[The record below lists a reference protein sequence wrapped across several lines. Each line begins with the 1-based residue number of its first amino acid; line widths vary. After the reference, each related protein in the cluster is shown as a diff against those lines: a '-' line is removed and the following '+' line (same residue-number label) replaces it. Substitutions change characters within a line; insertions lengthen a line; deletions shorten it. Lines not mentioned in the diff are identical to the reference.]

1 MSYTYN
7 YPHPGVT
14 TDCLVFRDIDT
25 RLEILLIQRR
35 KEPFKDSWALPGGF
49 VGEDETLEECAI
61 RELKEETGI
70 VDVHL
75 HQFRVYSE
83 PGRDP
88 RGRTISMAFY
98 GITAHPDTEVTR
110 SGDDAY
116 NASWF
121 SLEKLP
127 KLAFDHQQII
137 KEAIEFLF
145 SNRF

>member
-1 MSYTYN
+1 MSYTYD

-14 TDCLVFRDIDT
+14 TDCLVFRDINAH
-25 RLEILLIQRR
+25 LEVLLIQRR
-35 KEPFKDSWALPGGF
+35 KEPFKDRWALPGGF

-70 VDVHL
+70 EDVHL
-75 HQFRVYSE
+75 HQFRVYSK

-98 GITAHPDTEVTR
+98 GITAHPDTEVR

-116 NASWF
+116 NATWYPVDN
-121 SLEKLP
+121 LP
-127 KLAFDHQQII
+127 KLAFDHEQIVN
-137 KEAIEFLF
+137 EALEFLF
-145 SNRF
+145 SDRS